1 MKKIIRTIAAILT
14 LALLLG
20 MASVTIATAAPAGT
34 GSYRIST
41 TAGLNVRSTAS
52 TSSSILTAIP
62 YNTTVNVTQISGSW
76 GKVTYGGKTGW
87 ISLDYAAKIAAV
99 PSVTTVNYKARIS
112 TTAGLNVRKDPNTS
126 STILT
131 AIPYNTQISV
141 TAESNGFGRTTY
153 AGKTGWVSL
162 QYIAKVTPTP
172 VPLPSSNLSISLN
185 VPLFKQTDS
194 RWSGTYIGTKTIG
207 AVGCTTCCIAMMYS
221 YKYGTTYPNT
231 MRNKLS
237 YSNNDLYWS
246 SATGCG
252 AISTTKD
259 YSSLTQAVMQEIVNQ
274 LKANK
279 PVLLGSKNS
288 SGQHWVVITGYSGP
302 ASSFNTAN
310 FKINDPMHSRT
321 TLSQH
326 MSAYPTLLKIGY

>member
-1 MKKIIRTIAAILT
+1 MKKTIKTIAAILT
-14 LALLLG
+14 LALLLSI
-20 MASVTIATAAPAGT
+20 ASATTTTAAPAGT

-41 TAGLNVRSTAS
+41 TAGLNVRETAS
-52 TSSSILTAIP
+52 TCARVLTAIP
-62 YNTTVNVTQISGSW
+62 YNTTVNVTQTSGSW

-87 ISLDYAAKIAAV
+87 ISLDYATKI
-99 PSVTTVNYKARIS
+99 VTQLPITNVNYQARIS
-112 TTAGLNVRKDPNTS
+112 TAAGLNVRSEANTIS
-126 STILT
+126 SVLT
-131 AIPYNTQISV
+131 AIPYNTQITV
-141 TAESNGFGRTTY
+141 NAECNGFARTTY
-153 AGKTGWVSL
+153 AGKAGWVSM
-162 QYIAKVTPTP
+162 QYIAKVTSTP
-172 VPLPSSNLSISLN
+172 VQPTNSVNYSLN

-207 AVGCTTCCIAMMYS
+207 QVGCTTTGIAMIYS
-221 YKYGTTYPNT
+221 YKYSTTYPNA

-246 SATGCG
+246 SAINSG
-252 AISTTKD
+252 AISGT
-259 YSSLTQAVMQEIVNQ
+259 YSYGSLTQSVMQTIVNQ

-279 PVLLGSKNS
+279 PVLLGSKNT
-288 SGQHWVVITGYSGP
+288 SGQHWIVVTGYSGP

-326 MSAYPTLLKIGY
+326 MAAYPTLLMICY

>member
-1 MKKIIRTIAAILT
+1 MKKTIKTIAAILT

-20 MASVTIATAAPAGT
+20 IASATVAIAAPAGT

-41 TAGLNVRSTAS
+41 TAGLNVRETAS
-52 TSSSILTAIP
+52 TGARVLTAIP
-62 YNTTVNVTQISGSW
+62 YNTTVNVTQISGVW
-76 GKVTYGGKTGW
+76 GKVTYDGKTGW
-87 ISLDYAAKIAAV
+87 ISLDYATKIANAL
-99 PSVTTVNYKARIS
+99 PITNVNYQARI
-112 TTAGLNVRKDPNTS
+112 TTAAGLNVRSEANTTS
-126 STILT
+126 SVLT
-131 AIPYNTQISV
+131 AIPYNTKITV
-141 TAESNGFGRTTY
+141 NAECNGMARVSY
-153 AGKTGWVSL
+153 AGKVGWVSM
-162 QYIAKVTPTP
+162 QYIAKVSTTTTSNVNVSLS
-172 VPLPSSNLSISLN
+172 VPLY
-185 VPLFKQTDS
+185 KQTDS

-246 SATGCG
+246 SATSCG

-259 YSSLTQAVMQEIVNQ
+259 YSSLTQAVMQEILNQ

-288 SGQHWVVITGYSGP
+288 SGQHWIVITGYSGP
-302 ASSFNTAN
+302 ANPFSTAN
-310 FKINDPMHSRT
+310 FKINDPMYSRT

-326 MSAYPTLLKIGY
+326 MSAYPTLLKICY